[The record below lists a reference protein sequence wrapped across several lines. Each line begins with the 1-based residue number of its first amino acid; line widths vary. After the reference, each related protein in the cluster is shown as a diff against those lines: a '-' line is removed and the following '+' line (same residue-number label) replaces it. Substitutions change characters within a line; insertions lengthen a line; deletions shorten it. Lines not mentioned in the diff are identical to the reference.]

1 MAVSLTTSQV
11 IYAAQTKLLA
21 LADVIEASSSFKRV
35 KDEIRIGEAL
45 IRYIRALQTDST
57 LTVDEQLAIC
67 QHMITIGDL
76 YDFPASPTIT
86 SNEIFSYSA
95 GAQVGPQGAQGVP
108 GKDGGG
114 TDYNQFGLTVT
125 TDVDS
130 FNITDADGAEWSYKV
145 KSGSNMRAGRITA
158 VWLLD
163 GTQVKFAEY
172 STMDIG
178 STTGVNLSVVYVA
191 GTIKLRATITSGTW
205 DINGTR
211 YFIPNKGAGVIV
223 QSTVLQTGKIL
234 VGNSSNIA
242 EAVTMSGDVTI
253 NSAGVAAIS
262 AGVIDNADIKSS
274 ASINYS
280 KLAPLAPNKALVTSS
295 GGIIITAPNVT
306 DTELNFLDGVTSNIQ
321 TQLDSKI
328 GSVTG
333 AISTVVS
340 ADLTPSRAVISNS
353 SGKIAAHATATET
366 SLGYIATLSSAAQA
380 QIDSKLNL
388 TGGTLTG
395 TLTTRE
401 ISVGTNYNITLFG
414 TGGVFA
420 DTGDITTN
428 GRGVFSGGLRTG
440 LTEPYLK
447 IKVLSI
453 GDWNMDLDAS
463 KAVAHGIT
471 SAVTKIRSISV
482 IIREDGGTFL
492 KPLDWF
498 TTAPQGG
505 INDIDGT
512 NILLTRLTAGS
523 FDSVN
528 YDATAYNRGWITIT
542 YEV

>member
-1 MAVSLTTSQV
+1 
-11 IYAAQTKLLA
+11 
-21 LADVIEASSSFKRV
+21 
-35 KDEIRIGEAL
+35 
-45 IRYIRALQTDST
+45 
-57 LTVDEQLAIC
+57 
-67 QHMITIGDL
+67 
-76 YDFPASPTIT
+76 
-86 SNEIFSYSA
+86 
-95 GAQVGPQGAQGVP
+95 
-108 GKDGGG
+108 
-114 TDYNQFGLTVT
+114 
-125 TDVDS
+125 
-130 FNITDADGAEWSYKV
+130 
-145 KSGSNMRAGRITA
+145 MRAGRITA

-234 VGNSSNIA
+234 VGNSSNVA

-366 SLGYIATLSSAAQA
+366 SLGYIATLSSAAQT
-380 QIDSKLNL
+380 QLDSKIN
-388 TGGTLTG
+388 
-395 TLTTRE
+395 
-401 ISVGTNYNITLFG
+401 
-414 TGGVFA
+414 
-420 DTGDITTN
+420 DTGDTMTGALINTTTIEAH
-428 GRGVFSGGLRTG
+428 GGIRTASTG
-440 LTEPYLK
+440 AYLK
-447 IKVLSI
+447 TKVINI
-453 GDWNMDLDAS
+453 GDWNMDATDS
-463 KAVAHGIT
+463 VFVDHG
-471 SAVTKIRSISV
+471 VTLGKIRTISV
-482 IIREDGGTFL
+482 IIRNDADNTYVPDGAYITSGTVPEL
-492 KPLDWF
+492 YIISATA
-498 TTAPQGG
+498 TTIGVQRKLSG
-505 INDIDGT
+505 ILDGT
-512 NILLTRLTAGS
+512 
-523 FDSVN
+523 D